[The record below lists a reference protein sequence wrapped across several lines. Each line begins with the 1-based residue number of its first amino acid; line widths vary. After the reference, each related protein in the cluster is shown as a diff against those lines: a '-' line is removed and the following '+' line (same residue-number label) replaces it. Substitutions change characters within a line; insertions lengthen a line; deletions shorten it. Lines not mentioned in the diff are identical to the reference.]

1 MDQQKKRVVI
11 IGGGF
16 GGLNL
21 AKYLDKKKYDV
32 MIVDKN
38 NYHSFAPLFYQV
50 ASSGLEPSG
59 ITFPLRR
66 EMRRGRMRGCRYSMG
81 TVSVIDVS
89 RKEA

>member
-50 ASSGLEPSG
+50 ASSGL
-59 ITFPLRR
+59 
-66 EMRRGRMRGCRYSMG
+66 
-81 TVSVIDVS
+81 
-89 RKEA
+89 